1 MALIT
6 WSDKLSLGIKEL
18 DDQHKVWL
26 EIINEL
32 NEAMRIG
39 KSKEVLGDVFKKLL
53 DYTKYHFK
61 TEEDLFNKYLYPL
74 ATEHKNKHNKMVDE
88 VNKYYNDF
96 KAGKL
101 TVSINLMQLLSNW
114 LIDHIQK
121 EDKQYAPFLKE
132 KGLE

>member
-18 DDQHKVWL
+18 DDQHKVWI

-32 NEAMRIG
+32 NDAMRAG

-53 DYTKYHFK
+53 DYTQYHFK
-61 TEEDLFNKYLYPL
+61 SEEDLFDKYLYPP
-74 ATEHKNKHNKMVDE
+74 ATEHSQKHKKMVDD

-132 KGLE
+132 KGVK